1 MSAQRTTPATL
12 AWYGQH
18 TTTRTLGFNPD
29 GMCLRICRTARNL
42 PSGWAS
48 AVDAQNAT
56 PAEHRVRDITKV
68 RPGMVMYFD
77 DPRDGNRF
85 GHIVTV
91 HSVADT
97 IRSLAD
103 IVVWSNSVKAGQVVK
118 VRADYFPRQWGDGFV
133 FAATWLNGAELLLPG
148 AVEPEP
154 PATPDR
160 PLAGDVVAWNVKVG
174 DRRSFLDEMRALG
187 TPPVIGLMETP
198 GHKVDIRTWARRAG
212 YVVHRTAL
220 DSQLLV
226 RNDVELIGRGTITVT
241 TPWRG
246 PKGKRIAGRVFPWV
260 RVRVDGVDL
269 VVLLVHMPWN
279 PIRNARAWIACARAV
294 RRFAAEHP
302 GINLLVVG
310 DLNQRANVRRPYSMR
325 GTANKIGG
333 QIIATGAL
341 LDYAIY
347 RPARSDAKVTRPRGV
362 SGRKGARM
370 GSDHPVVAYNITQKG
385 TTP

>member
-1 MSAQRTTPATL
+1 MTGQRTTPATL
-12 AWYGQH
+12 AWYAQH
-18 TTTRTLGFNPD
+18 TTTGTLGFNPD

-42 PSGWAS
+42 PGGWAS

-77 DPRDGNRF
+77 DPRDGNRY

-91 HSVADT
+91 HSVAAT

-148 AVEPEP
+148 DRVEPEP
-154 PATPDR
+154 PDTPDR

-174 DRRSFLDEMRALG
+174 DRDDFLAELRALG

-198 GHKVDIRTWARRAG
+198 GHRDDIRTWARRSG
-212 YVVHRTAL
+212 YVVHSDTW
-220 DSQLLV
+220 DSILLV
-226 RNDVELIGRGTITVT
+226 RNDVELVERGALVVRTR
-241 TPWRG
+241 WRG
-246 PKGKRIAGRVFPWV
+246 PKGKRIDGRVFPWV
-260 RVRVDGVDL
+260 RIKLDGRVLD
-269 VVLLVHMPWN
+269 VLLVHMPWN
-279 PIRNARAWIACARAV
+279 PVRNWRAWIACTRAV
-294 RRFAAEHP
+294 RRFARNHP
-302 GINLLVVG
+302 GADLLVVG
-310 DLNQRANVRRPYSMR
+310 DLNQRASAR
-325 GTANKIGG
+325 GPGSIYATSKAIRGR
-333 QIIATGAL
+333 IIPTGAL

-347 RPARSDAKVTRPRGV
+347 RPASPAGRFRPAAV

-370 GSDHPVVAYNITQKG
+370 GSDHPVAAYNLT
-385 TTP
+385 